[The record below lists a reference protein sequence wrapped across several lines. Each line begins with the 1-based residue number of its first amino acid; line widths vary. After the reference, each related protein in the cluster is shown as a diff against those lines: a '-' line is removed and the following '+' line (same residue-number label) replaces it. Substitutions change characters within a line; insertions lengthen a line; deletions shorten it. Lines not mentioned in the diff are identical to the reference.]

1 MVGLYETAL
10 DAMCSYKGIK
20 PKIIASTATIRKAQN
35 QVKNLYN
42 RNVAQFPPPGLTSS
56 NSFFVK
62 EMPLSKKRGRLY
74 VGVIPS
80 GKTQVTVEVR
90 LMSALLQRLKMMEN
104 VELNLLDKYWT
115 LVSYFNSIRELGK
128 CSTLLNDDIKD
139 NMERLCK
146 RVSAHP
152 YQSLRN
158 LNEQRELT
166 SRLTS
171 TKINT
176 TLDELSNTLTSN
188 NLTVDTLLAS
198 NMISVGVDVDRLNL
212 MVVVGQPKLTSE
224 YIQASSRVGRSN
236 EGLIFTLY
244 NPTKTRDRSHYEQFF
259 SYHQSFY
266 KFVEPT
272 SITPFSEPARE
283 RGMHAVLISMIRH
296 ILGLQANDL
305 ASRFSKIWMV

>member
-1 MVGLYETAL
+1 
-10 DAMCSYKGIK
+10 
-20 PKIIASTATIRKAQN
+20 
-35 QVKNLYN
+35 
-42 RNVAQFPPPGLTSS
+42 
-56 NSFFVK
+56 
-62 EMPLSKKRGRLY
+62 
-74 VGVIPS
+74 
-80 GKTQVTVEVR
+80 
-90 LMSALLQRLKMMEN
+90 
-104 VELNLLDKYWT
+104 YWT

-224 YIQASSRVGRSN
+224 YIQASSRVRRSN
-236 EGLIFTLY
+236 
-244 NPTKTRDRSHYEQFF
+244 
-259 SYHQSFY
+259 
-266 KFVEPT
+266 
-272 SITPFSEPARE
+272 
-283 RGMHAVLISMIRH
+283 
-296 ILGLQANDL
+296 
-305 ASRFSKIWMV
+305 

>member
-1 MVGLYETAL
+1 
-10 DAMCSYKGIK
+10 
-20 PKIIASTATIRKAQN
+20 
-35 QVKNLYN
+35 
-42 RNVAQFPPPGLTSS
+42 
-56 NSFFVK
+56 
-62 EMPLSKKRGRLY
+62 
-74 VGVIPS
+74 GVIPS

-305 ASRFSKIWMV
+305 ASRFSKNMDGVEDLKNFIIDRSIDIFRENNQNADDNIVNEFKSEISSELDIIMDLWHDKAQISDK